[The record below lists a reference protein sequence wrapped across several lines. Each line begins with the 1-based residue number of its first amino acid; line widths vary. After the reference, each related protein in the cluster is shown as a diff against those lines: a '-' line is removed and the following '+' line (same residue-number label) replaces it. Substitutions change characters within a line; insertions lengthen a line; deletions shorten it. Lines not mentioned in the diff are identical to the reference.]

1 MCTNESLNNKHD
13 IRIKWVRK
21 FGVCRTSYTSFG
33 KFGTPKTNGRAPK
46 TRFLVK
52 SVQKKYKLSNTN
64 GPPRFTKLNYTVLW
78 VYYTGC
84 TRKIK
89 KKRTPAKAAAIRLT
103 LLLFPMCTKPRV
115 RYQNSESPSRRNRS
129 RFASRSNCTHIKEIS
144 SPQYH
149 IYTDNTF
156 RACGK
161 DSPNI

>member
-1 MCTNESLNNKHD
+1 MCTNESLNNEHD
-13 IRIKWVRK
+13 FRIKWVRK

-84 TRKIK
+84 TRKTKKNVPLPKQLQSVWRYYCFPCAQKHASVTIQGLWQGQFQYIK
-89 KKRTPAKAAAIRLT
+89 NHGGDSSTSQLESIRFKYLR
-103 LLLFPMCTKPRV
+103 LK
-115 RYQNSESPSRRNRS
+115 
-129 RFASRSNCTHIKEIS
+129 
-144 SPQYH
+144 
-149 IYTDNTF
+149 
-156 RACGK
+156 
-161 DSPNI
+161 

>member
-1 MCTNESLNNKHD
+1 MCTNESLNNEHD

-64 GPPRFTKLNYTVLW
+64 RPPRFTKLNYTVLW

-84 TRKIK
+84 TRKTK
-89 KKRTPAKAAAIRLT
+89 KKYPSQSSCNPLDATIVSHVHKNTRPLTKFRVAKPTQQISIREQIELH
-103 LLLFPMCTKPRV
+103 P
-115 RYQNSESPSRRNRS
+115 YQRD
-129 RFASRSNCTHIKEIS
+129 FS
-144 SPQYH
+144 SPISHLYW
-149 IYTDNTF
+149 
-156 RACGK
+156 
-161 DSPNI
+161 